1 MWMDKYKF
9 SPTINPDERAK
20 DPMPRADNPDPNGYL
35 MQMVEDQMAA
45 QPAPEVSPA
54 EEKKLVAEEEKS
66 ESKD

>member
-1 MWMDKYKF
+1 
-9 SPTINPDERAK
+9 
-20 DPMPRADNPDPNGYL
+20 MPRADNPDPNGYL

-45 QPAPEVSPA
+45 QPAPEVSPT